1 MALMQEN
8 MAQKNDAAR
17 STLQG
22 NLPLRSPLEGTH
34 LAYPAPYRINVT
46 WPEDLFIVL
55 LTRAAGSE
63 NSLLIQAS

>member
-1 MALMQEN
+1 MQEN
-8 MAQKNDAAR
+8 MAQKNDAAG

-34 LAYPAPYRINVT
+34 LAHPGPYRISAT
-46 WPEDLFIVL
+46 WPKDLFIAL
-55 LTRAAGSE
+55 LSKAAGSE